1 MEKTFTKWARWKDR
15 AELPGQ
21 SYPGVYAL
29 AISEADIS
37 GKPFSWLASVIYVG
51 MTNARGGL
59 KSRLAQFD
67 RTIKGGD
74 GHGGGRRVRFKHS
87 DYEALTGKLYVAIR
101 PFECDV
107 TSETP
112 ADLRVMG
119 EVARYEYECFAL
131 FVETF
136 GHLPEFNDKKRSP
149 KK

>member
-1 MEKTFTKWARWKDR
+1 M
-15 AELPGQ
+15 
-21 SYPGVYAL
+21 
-29 AISEADIS
+29 AISEVDIS
-37 GKPFSWLASVIYVG
+37 GEPFSWLASVIYVG

-67 RTIKGGD
+67 RTIQGGA
-74 GHGGGRRVRFKHS
+74 GHGGGRRVRFKHG
-87 DYEALTGKLYVAIR
+87 DDDALTAELYVAIR
-101 PFECDV
+101 PFACDV

-131 FVETF
+131 FVEAF